1 MARKTPRIPNLA
13 PLKCPERRSLTDWEK
28 YWATHPTR
36 FGTNN
41 HLEQVGKTVHGQPIS
56 PQQFQRILGD
66 IYQHLEL
73 KSGDV
78 LLDLCCGN
86 GLITA
91 CLAEMCQTVVGVDY
105 SEPLIGIAR
114 RDHQRDN
121 ITYFCESILE
131 MDLDV
136 IKSLGPFNKVLLY
149 ECLQHFKKADLV
161 TLLRAILSIT
171 SKDALIL
178 IGSIPEKDRQMMFYS
193 TPRRR
198 LVAFMRKILGRDA
211 IGTWWTHEEI
221 SKVAT
226 EYNLLCRFIDQSP
239 ELHTAHYRFDTLLQR
254 NDVSSI

>member
-1 MARKTPRIPNLA
+1 
-13 PLKCPERRSLTDWEK
+13 
-28 YWATHPTR
+28 
-36 FGTNN
+36 
-41 HLEQVGKTVHGQPIS
+41 
-56 PQQFQRILGD
+56 
-66 IYQHLEL
+66 
-73 KSGDV
+73 
-78 LLDLCCGN
+78 
-86 GLITA
+86 
-91 CLAEMCQTVVGVDY
+91 VDY